1 MSDGTNGPVL
11 INGIKPDDTGRYK
24 GYLTRQ
30 SSCSLTLCSQAA
42 GTSGGSRHDQ
52 EPTRSMESLS
62 LGIGE
67 VPELCSGECTPFL
80 FPDLR

>member
-11 INGIKPDDTGRYK
+11 INGIKPDDPGRCRND
-24 GYLTRQ
+24 LTREGI
-30 SSCSLTLCSQAA
+30 CLLTLYSQAA

-67 VPELCSGECTPFL
+67 VPELCSGECAPFL